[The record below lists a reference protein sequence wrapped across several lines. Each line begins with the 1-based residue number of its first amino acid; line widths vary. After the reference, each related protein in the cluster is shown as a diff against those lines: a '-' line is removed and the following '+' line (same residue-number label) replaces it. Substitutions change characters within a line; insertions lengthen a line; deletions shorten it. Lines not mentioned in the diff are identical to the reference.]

1 MQYSADSRT
10 NREYAVATF
19 PSGKVMCQ
27 SIVPSEALPF
37 TRNPTSTAPA
47 GVAIIALPFRTPLN
61 PWVHRGRFMGSEM
74 YRKAFSG
81 VVLIRTDSTLNESIL
96 SSLLWGCL
104 HLEPP
109 AIRSVTREFAN
120 FLGRLP
126 DRTEHLK
133 VIRHPVSRGEKGLD
147 SGLYSRV

>member
-1 MQYSADSRT
+1 MEQSAESGT

-19 PSGKVMCQ
+19 PSGKVICQ

-47 GVAIIALPFRTPLN
+47 GVAIIALPFRTLWN
-61 PWVHRGRFMGSEM
+61 AWVHWGRFLGSEM

-96 SSLLWGCL
+96 SSMVWGCL
-104 HLEPP
+104 DLDPL
-109 AIRSVTREFAN
+109 AIGSVTREFAN
-120 FLGRLP
+120 
-126 DRTEHLK
+126 
-133 VIRHPVSRGEKGLD
+133 
-147 SGLYSRV
+147 